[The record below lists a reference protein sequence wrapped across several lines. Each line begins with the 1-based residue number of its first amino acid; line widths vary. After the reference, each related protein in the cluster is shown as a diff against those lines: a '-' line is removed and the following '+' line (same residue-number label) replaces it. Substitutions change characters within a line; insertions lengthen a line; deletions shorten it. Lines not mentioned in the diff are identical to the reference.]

1 MEKNKNQGK
10 EEKSKGG
17 NKRTIK
23 GGKETN
29 EDSKSDE
36 RKIEQG
42 KPLEE
47 S

>member
-1 MEKNKNQGK
+1 MEKNKNQAIEG
-10 EEKSKGG
+10 KSKEQED
-17 NKRTIK
+17 NK
-23 GGKETN
+23 GGKETS

-42 KPLEE
+42 KPPEE